1 MRRTSLVLYIL
12 FFFHIQHKFFS
23 VRSQS
28 SSVATNHETLPFS
41 ASKPEVVWSEVK
53 ARELA
58 VVIKRGGGGGGRG
71 GGSSRGGGGRSRGRS
86 RSSGVGRVVPV
97 HGGGGRGGSH
107 RSSGSRS
114 FRGAVCAVSWLGLL
128 VLASLF
134 LV

>member
-12 FFFHIQHKFFS
+12 FIFHIQHKFPS
-23 VRSQS
+23 VRSQP

-58 VVIKRGGGGGGRG
+58 VVIKRGGGGGGHG
-71 GGSSRGGGGRSRGRS
+71 GHGSRGGGGRSRGRS
-86 RSSGVGRVVPV
+86 RSSGMGRVVPV
-97 HGGGGRGGSH
+97 HRYPGGSH
-107 RSSGSRS
+107 RSSGSNN
-114 FRGAVCAVSWLGLL
+114 FRGAVCAVGWLGLS